1 MTPPL
6 QDTSPEAEA
15 VLVAGWR
22 ARTPAEKLALVS
34 AMTRTA
40 QELSLAGIRARHP
53 HATEDELRLRLAALR
68 LPRELMIRLF
78 GWDPAVE
85 GY

>member
-1 MTPPL
+1 MTSPL

-15 VLVAGWR
+15 ILVAGWR
-22 ARTPAEKLALVS
+22 AMTPAEKLALVS

-40 QELSLAGIRARHP
+40 QELSLAGIRVRHP
-53 HATEDELRLRLAALR
+53 DATGDELRLRLAALR
-68 LPRELMIRLF
+68 LPRELMVRLF
-78 GWDPAVE
+78 GWDPVVE

>member
-1 MTPPL
+1 M
-6 QDTSPEAEA
+6 A
-15 VLVAGWR
+15 
-22 ARTPAEKLALVS
+22 PAEKLALVS

-53 HATEDELRLRLAALR
+53 DATDDELRLRLAALR

-78 GWDPAVE
+78 EWDPAVE